1 MPASPSAQPTQAATP
16 VNQVVPTATE
26 LALPKEPLVGRPAET
41 TLPAQVGQQAG
52 VMPIGRVPQRSA
64 AERVSILRARPLQP
78 PAPVTA
84 QPQRGISRRTVV
96 LGLAGL
102 AVVGVAGGGL
112 IWLARSQ
119 QPPAPPTQA
128 SPPLPVGTTLYTY
141 HGHSNIVRAVA
152 WNPAGGIGTLPG
164 GQVMPNGRR
173 IASASNDWTVQVWD
187 AVGGDSVAVD
197 GGNVFTY
204 RGHSGIVD
212 AVAWAPH
219 GRRIAS
225 GSYDNTVQVWNAAD
239 GGHVFI
245 YRGHASVVNA
255 VAWSPD
261 ATRIASASRDK
272 TVQVWESANGGS
284 IVAYRGHASVVNAVA
299 WSPDGRYIAS
309 GSSDWTVQVWD
320 AVDGGNVFTYRGH
333 ASVVNAVAWSPD
345 GRRIASGSADKT
357 VQVWDAVD
365 GGNVFTYRGHA
376 NDVLAVA
383 WNPVWGTGTLPG
395 GQVMPDGQRIASGG
409 GNSLVGTVQVWDAV
423 DGGNVFT
430 YHGHSGAVLAVAW
443 SPDGKDIA
451 SGSRDKTVQVW
462 VAE

>member
-1 MPASPSAQPTQAATP
+1 MTMPASPSTHPAQAATP

-26 LALPKEPLVGRPAET
+26 LALPRKPLVGRPTET
-41 TLPAQVGQQAG
+41 TLPTQVGQQAG
-52 VMPIGRVPQRSA
+52 VMPTEMPVTLSA
-64 AERVSILRARPLQP
+64 AKGLA
-78 PAPVTA
+78 
-84 QPQRGISRRTVV
+84 QRGISRRTVV

-119 QPPAPPTQA
+119 Q
-128 SPPLPVGTTLYTY
+128 SVGTTLYTY

-152 WNPAGGIGTLPG
+152 WNPVG

-187 AVGGDSVAVD
+187 AVD

-204 RGHSGIVD
+204 RGHSAVVD

-239 GGHVFI
+239 GG
-245 YRGHASVVNA
+245 
-255 VAWSPD
+255 
-261 ATRIASASRDK
+261 
-272 TVQVWESANGGS
+272 
-284 IVAYRGHASVVNAVA
+284 
-299 WSPDGRYIAS
+299 
-309 GSSDWTVQVWD
+309 
-320 AVDGGNVFTYRGH
+320 NVLTYRGH

-357 VQVWDAVD
+357 VQVWDATD
-365 GGNVFTYRGHA
+365 GGNVFTYRGHS

-383 WNPVWGTGTLPG
+383 WSPNGK
-395 GQVMPDGQRIASGG
+395 RIASGG
-409 GNSLVGTVQVWDAV
+409 GNFLAGTVQVWDAV
-423 DGGNVFT
+423 GGDSVAVDGGNVYT

-462 VAE
+462 VAG